1 MSDVILVLGMH
12 RSGTSATAGVL
23 TKLGGGAPK
32 HLMGA
37 DPSNQRGYFES
48 DLLTELNDKLLV
60 SAGSKWSDWRRFNPD
75 WYKSPVAADFRRAAK
90 ELFVSE
96 FEGSSLPVFKDPRIC
111 RIAPFWLDVLR
122 DMNAVPHV
130 VIPVRSP
137 LEVTK
142 SLGIHRGYVPGL
154 STAHTLLLWLRHV
167 LDAELYSR
175 SLPRSIFNWRE
186 FRADWRSVCEK
197 ISTEAQISWSRMSD
211 RAAHEIDL
219 FLSEELV
226 HHDKELTG
234 DSEVHEWTRRTYEAL
249 MELSRNPL
257 SNSALATL
265 DDVRAALDQSS
276 RIFGRLLIENELEVE
291 AASGQI
297 SALTGEVDTLKAR
310 EIELLAE
317 KATAIADLLAR
328 AERAEAERANV
339 ADERDALQ
347 SRFDELCGER
357 DALGAEVAD
366 FAARA
371 ERAEAEATAATR
383 DKTALSVEMDSLR
396 EQRAR
401 LAAELDAWQRELTEH
416 ATAVAELAARAE
428 RAEARA
434 AELAHGNTELSEA
447 LAASRAERAA
457 FGAEHA
463 ELAAALQAQQRDL
476 AERTAAV
483 SEQMARAERAEAR
496 AEHAETRAERA
507 EARAAEVAGDNE
519 RLLRDLD
526 AIRSEHAETAAEL
539 QAHRRELSDLAAR
552 AQQAEEEARAAA
564 REGAALSAE
573 LESLR
578 VEHDALDAERT
589 RMAGELQARRQELRN
604 KTLALSNL
612 AGRAEQAE
620 EREAARGRAV
630 MSHALAAMQKTHT
643 EQLDALR
650 FDLIDTQAALARA
663 SATNK
668 GIVSRLT
675 PAAFA
680 RRRIAKALLRSGLF
694 DVRFYLQRYPNAVPG
709 TTSSDRHAGLAA
721 AEHYAEEGY
730 CRGYFPNEF
739 FDTHWYIER
748 YEDVRRSGMNPLLH
762 YYRYGVAD
770 GRDPGPNF
778 DTVHY
783 LNSNPDVRDAGIHP
797 LVHYLRHGRTEGR
810 AAVPP
815 K

>member
-23 TKLGGGAPK
+23 TKLGGGAPR

-60 SAGSKWSDWRRFNPD
+60 SAGSKWSDWRQFNPD
-75 WYKSPVAADFRRAAK
+75 WYKSPVAADFKRAAK
-90 ELFVSE
+90 ELFDSE
-96 FEGSSLPVFKDPRIC
+96 FEGAALPVFKDPRIC

-137 LEVTK
+137 LEVVK
-142 SLGIHRGYVPGL
+142 SLAIHRGYVPGL
-154 STAHTLLLWLRHV
+154 STTHTLLLWMRHV
-167 LDAELYSR
+167 LDAELHSR

-197 ISTEAQISWSRMSD
+197 ISVEAQISWARMSD

-297 SALTGEVDTLKAR
+297 SALTGEVGTLKAQQ
-310 EIELLAE
+310 IELLAE
-317 KATAIADLLAR
+317 KAAAIADLLAR
-328 AERAEAERANV
+328 AERAEAERADV
-339 ADERDALQ
+339 AA
-347 SRFDELCGER
+347 ER

-366 FAARA
+366 FAARV
-371 ERAEAEATAATR
+371 ERAEAEAKAAAR
-383 DKTALSVEMDSLR
+383 DKIALSVEMDSLR

-401 LAAELDAWQRELTEH
+401 IAAELDAWQRELTEH
-416 ATAVAELAARAE
+416 ATAVAELGARAD

-434 AELAHGNTELSEA
+434 TEMAQSNTELSEA
-447 LAASRAERAA
+447 LAASRAECAA
-457 FGAEHA
+457 IGAEHA
-463 ELAAALQAQQRDL
+463 ELMAALQAQQRDL
-476 AERTAAV
+476 ADRAAAV

-496 AEHAETRAERA
+496 A
-507 EARAAEVAGDNE
+507 AEVARSNE
-519 RLLRDLD
+519 GLTRDLY

-539 QAHRRELSDLAAR
+539 QAHRQQLSDLAAR

-564 REGAALSAE
+564 RDGAVLLAE

-578 VEHDALDAERT
+578 VERDVLGEERT
-589 RMAGELQARRQELRN
+589 RMVGELWARQQELKN
-604 KTLALSNL
+604 KTVALSNL

-630 MSHALAAMQKTHT
+630 MAHALAAMQKTHT

-663 SATNK
+663 RATNK

-675 PAAFA
+675 PAAFG
-680 RRRIAKALLRSGLF
+680 RRRVAKALLRTDLF
-694 DVRFYLQRYPNAVPG
+694 DVHFYLQRYPNTVPG
-709 TTSSDRHAGLAA
+709 VTADDRRAGLAA
-721 AEHYAEEGY
+721 AEHYAEEGF

-783 LNSNPDVRDAGIHP
+783 LNSNPDVRESGFHP
-797 LVHYLRHGRTEGR
+797 LVHYLRHGRSEGR
-810 AAVPP
+810 AALPP
-815 K
+815 R